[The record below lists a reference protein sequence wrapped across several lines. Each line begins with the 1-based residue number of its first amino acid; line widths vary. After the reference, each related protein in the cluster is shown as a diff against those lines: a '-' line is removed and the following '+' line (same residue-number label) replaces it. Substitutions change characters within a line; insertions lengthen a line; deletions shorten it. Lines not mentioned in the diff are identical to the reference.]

1 MSDVRNEFKSG
12 WKVLVAGMLGVMC
25 GASPLPFNTI
35 GFVLGPLHDE
45 FGWSFA
51 NISAGV
57 TVYGITGALLAP
69 VFGALVAAGGS
80 YAHGY
85 ILFAVLPLLMLSL
98 PLRAPGAAT
107 TFAPL
112 FQWSML

>member
-57 TVYGITGALLAP
+57 TVR
-69 VFGALVAAGGS
+69 S
-80 YAHGY
+80 
-85 ILFAVLPLLMLSL
+85 
-98 PLRAPGAAT
+98 
-107 TFAPL
+107 
-112 FQWSML
+112 